1 MPCRSI
7 STRSFQRIIWPP
19 SPSKAAITPPPPC
32 WAVAVRNRPSGVSA
46 IITIALSHRRFRHTT
61 WQFFRLCPG
70 EDDDC
75 PRCML
80 EHPRDDRLE
89 GKRRRVSTAVVQ
101 RFCKPKVGGSIPSPG
116 TIAQGEA
123 RHGHAVTAAPQDTG
137 QAHSQAIILRANTSR
152 VGVARRR
159 RMRIAD
165 QHPA

>member
-1 MPCRSI
+1 M
-7 STRSFQRIIWPP
+7 SFYFDTVIPKNNMAAKPLQSSDHPTATMLGSGSPQSPIGCVGHHHDCTITSEIPP
-19 SPSKAAITPPPPC
+19 HHVAIFC
-32 WAVAVRNRPSGVSA
+32 
-46 IITIALSHRRFRHTT
+46 
-61 WQFFRLCPG
+61 LCPG